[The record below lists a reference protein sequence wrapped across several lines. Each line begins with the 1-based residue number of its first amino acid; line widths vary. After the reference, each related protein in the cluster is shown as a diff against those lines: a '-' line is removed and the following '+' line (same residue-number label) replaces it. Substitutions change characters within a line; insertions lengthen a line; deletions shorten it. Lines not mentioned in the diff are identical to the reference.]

1 MEWPGINHDNLNRLS
16 FIAGGLPHQYH
27 PAPGY
32 YADIRVYWRDG
43 AFINNLK
50 DVESYFSTATAYP

>member
-1 MEWPGINHDNLNRLS
+1 MEWPGIQHDNLSRLS
-16 FIAGGLPHQYH
+16 FIAGGLPNQYH

-43 AFINNLK
+43 AYIYNL
-50 DVESYFSTATAYP
+50 